1 MVDGRHRMT
10 GGWREAATV
19 WRRSALGGERRR
31 TLAGHRLRFGGV
43 QGVGGEP
50 LAALGLDVFEQRAR
64 GDLECFGDVDESFI
78 EETALA

>member
-1 MVDGRHRMT
+1 M
-10 GGWREAATV
+10 
-19 WRRSALGGERRR
+19 
-31 TLAGHRLRFGGV
+31 
-43 QGVGGEP
+43 GGEP